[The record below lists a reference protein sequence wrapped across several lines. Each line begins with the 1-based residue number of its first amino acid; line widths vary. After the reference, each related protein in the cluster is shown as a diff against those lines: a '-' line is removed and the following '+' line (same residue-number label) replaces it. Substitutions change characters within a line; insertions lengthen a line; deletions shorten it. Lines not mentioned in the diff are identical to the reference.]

1 MNVRQI
7 VALLGWISVLAAGW
21 LLFIGRVEPSGLAWG
36 MLTMFAVI
44 AFFAS
49 TLSTVDLSIK
59 TKS

>member
-1 MNVRQI
+1 MTVRQI

-36 MLTMFAVI
+36 MLALFATI

-49 TLSTVDLSIK
+49 ILSAVDLTTK
-59 TKS
+59 TK

>member
-21 LLFIGRVEPSGLAWG
+21 LLFIGRVEMSGVAGTMLG
-36 MLTMFAVI
+36 MFVVI

-49 TLSTVDLSIK
+49 VLSATDLTAK
-59 TKS
+59 TK